1 MDYSEIK
8 SSGITQKTP
17 ENILLGAGT
26 IHKGLKMTDVYVPL
40 TAEPEDWD
48 TNYANYFTKSGED
61 YIAVTGDTG
70 SAPAFETDKYYKKR
84 KGWNFKESLIGAT
97 SGGTTC
103 NITPEITDIEVDGKL
118 VKVKRLEVKTGETAT
133 IETNLIELTPD
144 IIKALIIGTEQ
155 DSADFEGYKEIVS
168 RAQLNDGDYLENF
181 GYMGKR
187 IDGRPIIIIFPNAR
201 VSGGFSIN
209 GQNKTAGVVTA
220 TFECV
225 ADLSS
230 ECDRLPY
237 RIIYPKE
244 ETV

>member
-1 MDYSEIK
+1 MRDTRK
-8 SSGITQKTP
+8 SYQ
-17 ENILLGAGT
+17 
-26 IHKGLKMTDVYVPL
+26 
-40 TAEPEDWD
+40 
-48 TNYANYFTKSGED
+48 
-61 YIAVTGDTG
+61 
-70 SAPAFETDKYYKKR
+70 
-84 KGWNFKESLIGAT
+84 
-97 SGGTTC
+97 
-103 NITPEITDIEVDGKL
+103 
-118 VKVKRLEVKTGETAT
+118 
-133 IETNLIELTPD
+133 
-144 IIKALIIGTEQ
+144 
-155 DSADFEGYKEIVS
+155 
-168 RAQLNDGDYLENF
+168 QLNDGDYLENF
-181 GYMGKR
+181 GYIGHR

>member
-1 MDYSEIK
+1 M
-8 SSGITQKTP
+8 
-17 ENILLGAGT
+17 
-26 IHKGLKMTDVYVPL
+26 
-40 TAEPEDWD
+40 
-48 TNYANYFTKSGED
+48 
-61 YIAVTGDTG
+61 
-70 SAPAFETDKYYKKR
+70 KR
-84 KGWNFKESLIGAT
+84 KGWNFEESLIGAT

-181 GYMGKR
+181 GYIGHR